1 MSDRSLFQYG
11 ITRSGTNDFWIFLI
25 LVKLHLLLETRMDML
40 MEKVSNSIYHIYNK
54 LSQVMQLAEHNA
66 EVTEIVHCY
75 QNEI

>member
-1 MSDRSLFQYG
+1 
-11 ITRSGTNDFWIFLI
+11 
-25 LVKLHLLLETRMDML
+25 MDML